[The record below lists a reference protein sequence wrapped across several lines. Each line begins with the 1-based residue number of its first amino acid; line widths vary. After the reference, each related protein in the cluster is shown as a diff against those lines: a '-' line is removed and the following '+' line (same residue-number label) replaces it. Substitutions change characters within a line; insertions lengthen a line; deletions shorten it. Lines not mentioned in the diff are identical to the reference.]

1 MKKKKGIGLLLT
13 VFLTGFIPLLIA
25 NSILTI
31 FASRTLRE
39 NMEES
44 TFSKLQRE
52 LCNKC

>member
-39 NMEES
+39 YGG
-44 TFSKLQRE
+44 KHILQVAE